1 MQGGR
6 KLSQWNI
13 FVKKI
18 YQEGHSKNK
27 DYSFKQALTDA
38 SKRKSEMGSSTAM
51 GTKKIKKSKRNRS
64 ISLAGG
70 KSRRGPMS
78 LAGGKSRRGP
88 MSLAGGKS
96 RRHSMSLA

>member
-27 DYSFKQALTDA
+27 EYSFKQALTDA
-38 SKRKSEMGSSTAM
+38 SKRKGEMGSSTAM
-51 GTKKIKKSKRNRS
+51 GTKKSKKSKNLRS
-64 ISLAGG
+64 MTGG
-70 KSRRGPMS
+70 KSRRRSM
-78 LAGGKSRRGP
+78 AGKSRRRY
-88 MSLAGGKS
+88 SA
-96 RRHSMSLA
+96 

>member
-18 YQEGHSKNK
+18 YHEGHSKNK

-38 SKRKSEMGSSTAM
+38 SKRKGEMGSSSAM
-51 GTKKIKKSKRNRS
+51 GTKKTKQSKNRR
-64 ISLAGG
+64 SLTGG
-70 KSRRGPMS
+70 KSRRRS
-78 LAGGKSRRGP
+78 SASGKSRRR
-88 MSLAGGKS
+88 S
-96 RRHSMSLA
+96 RA

>member
-18 YQEGHSKNK
+18 YQEGHAKNK

-38 SKRKSEMGSSTAM
+38 SKRKGEMGSSSAM
-51 GTKKIKKSKRNRS
+51 RTKKTKRSKKSRS
-64 ISLAGG
+64 IAGG
-70 KSRRGPMS
+70 KSSRRTIS
-78 LAGGKSRRGP
+78 RGKSRR
-88 MSLAGGKS
+88 L
-96 RRHSMSLA
+96 

>member
-18 YQEGHSKNK
+18 YQEGNSKNK

-38 SKRKSEMGSSTAM
+38 SKRKAEMGSSSAM
-51 GTKKIKKSKRNRS
+51 VTKKSKKSKSKRS
-64 ISLAGG
+64 LTGG
-70 KSRRGPMS
+70 KSRRRS
-78 LAGGKSRRGP
+78 SASGKSRRR
-88 MSLAGGKS
+88 SSA
-96 RRHSMSLA
+96 